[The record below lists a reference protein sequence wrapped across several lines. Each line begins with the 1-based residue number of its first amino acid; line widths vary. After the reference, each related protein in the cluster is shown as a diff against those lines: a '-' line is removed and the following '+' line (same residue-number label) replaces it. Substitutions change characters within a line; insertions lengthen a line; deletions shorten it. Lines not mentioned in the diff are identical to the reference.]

1 MIIGLNGF
9 HPDISRSCR
18 DASPLPWV
26 GQWRR
31 ELNSDYFVDL
41 LLQQTAIGRE
51 LQICCIA
58 LNAAVSHF
66 SRCWGSVSLILASI
80 LSLVAGG
87 CPAPLSCV
95 VTASAIHLPSGDWI
109 QFEYRK
115 AAAVT
120 ARRQRLGRR
129 SR

>member
-1 MIIGLNGF
+1 MLHRAQCCCLALLAVLGF
-9 HPDISRSCR
+9 GEFNLGVD
-18 DASPLPWV
+18 
-26 GQWRR
+26 
-31 ELNSDYFVDL
+31 FVL
-41 LLQQTAIGRE
+41 GR
-51 LQICCIA
+51 
-58 LNAAVSHF
+58 
-66 SRCWGSVSLILASI
+66 W
-80 LSLVAGG
+80 G

-109 QFEYRK
+109 QFGYRK

>member
-80 LSLVAGG
+80 LSLVAGAAPLH
-87 CPAPLSCV
+87 CPAW
-95 VTASAIHLPSGDWI
+95 LP
-109 QFEYRK
+109 R
-115 AAAVT
+115 
-120 ARRQRLGRR
+120 RR
-129 SR
+129 SICRPGIGFSSDIERRRR